1 MTALVPTRR
10 IGWGTGQ
17 DLLLRSSLEAG
28 SRYLH
33 IGKHI
38 YLLLRV
44 LTHDLHIIIW
54 YVTIQNTRVA
64 LDARRHL
71 LQAR

>member
-1 MTALVPTRR
+1 MAPLVPTR
-10 IGWGTGQ
+10 GVSWGTGQ
-17 DLLLRSSLEAG
+17 DLLLRSSLEASG
-28 SRYLH
+28 RYLH

-54 YVTIQNTRVA
+54 YVTIQNTRIA
-64 LDARRHL
+64 LDARCHL